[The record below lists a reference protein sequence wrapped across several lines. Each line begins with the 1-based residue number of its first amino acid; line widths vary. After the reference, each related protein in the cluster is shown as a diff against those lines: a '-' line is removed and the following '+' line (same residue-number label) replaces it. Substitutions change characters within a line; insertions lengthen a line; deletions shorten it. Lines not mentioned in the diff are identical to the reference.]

1 MMEMMM
7 LEREEE
13 QEYEVLVR
21 LVKVFVDEDNNTFL
35 LGESLNEITRA
46 EEELENQSDELY
58 VPHDEY
64 EMGILYPISESY
76 IDEVINKYNK
86 QHKDMELRK
95 KYYSATTKEPLDYG
109 QVFDHYKASGL
120 EDKEAMIMSAVATTD
135 NEISIDDLEKIR

>member
-13 QEYEVLVR
+13 QESEVLVR

-35 LGESLNEITRA
+35 SGESLNEITRA
-46 EEELENQSDELY
+46 EEELENQSDEIY
-58 VPHDEY
+58 ISHD
-64 EMGILYPISESY
+64 
-76 IDEVINKYNK
+76 
-86 QHKDMELRK
+86 
-95 KYYSATTKEPLDYG
+95 SATTKEPLDYG